1 MGFQAIYK
9 TLKLLWLQVNFK
21 SSDSDDIE
29 TDISDI
35 DVEMNSKDDNEFLTE
50 KQSEFNS
57 IQGELEII
65 RKSFETLFF

>member
-9 TLKLLWLQVNFK
+9 TLKLLYLQVNFK